1 MRFRPSLLALGAA
14 LIFVTLADGQEW
26 TRFRGPGGSG
36 LSNAKNLPVEITDA
50 NIKWRVDLPGNGHS
64 SPVLWGDTVFLTTS
78 GGGKSGRRSVVA
90 LSAENGAEKWR
101 SEYRF
106 TPYRQH
112 RFNDFAS
119 STPCVDAQRVY
130 VTWTSPEGVEVLA
143 IDHAGK
149 RVWSKTVG
157 EFSAVHGSS
166 ASPVLASGMLVI
178 GSHSEKGE
186 SFIIGLDPKTG
197 KEKWRVKRT
206 TGSTGAYSTPTLRAI
221 SSGAAELVFSSTAHG
236 LTAIDPATGKI
247 RWEHDPGFS
256 KRCVG
261 SPVISGDIVFT
272 AAGSGGGGKESTV
285 VQIIDGKPQPA
296 WKAGKKGL
304 PYVPTGIAFEGSI
317 FLLSDGGVMSCR
329 RAVDGELLWQKRV
342 IGAPYASPIIVDGRI
357 YCCSK
362 EGKLVVLEAGD
373 KYLPLGSYQFPDGID
388 GIYATPAATNGR
400 LYVRTFSQLFCISG
414 RP

>member
-1 MRFRPSLLALGAA
+1 MKSRFSRLALAVT
-14 LIFVTLADGQEW
+14 LIFANVAGAQEW

-36 LSNAKNLPVEITDA
+36 LSNAKNLPVEIIET

-64 SPVLWGDTVFLTTS
+64 SPVLWGDTIFLTTS
-78 GGGKSGRRSVVA
+78 SGGKSGRRSVVA
-90 LSAENGAEKWR
+90 LSAKNGAEKWR
-101 SEYRF
+101 SEHRF
-106 TPYRQH
+106 TPYSQH

-149 RVWSKTVG
+149 LAWSKTVG

-166 ASPVLASGMLVI
+166 TSPVLAGGVLVI
-178 GSHSEKGE
+178 GNHGEKGE
-186 SFIIGLDPKTG
+186 SFIIGLDAKTG
-197 KEKWRVKRT
+197 EEKWRVKRE
-206 TGSTGAYSTPTLRAI
+206 TGSTGAYNTPALRTI
-221 SSGAAELVFSSTAHG
+221 DGGGELVFSSTAHG

-261 SPVISGDIVFT
+261 SPVISGDIVFA

-285 VQIIDGKPQPA
+285 VRIVDGKPQPA
-296 WKAGKKGL
+296 WKSGKKGL
-304 PYVPTGIAFEGSI
+304 PYVPTGIAFEGLL

-329 RAVDGELLWQKRV
+329 RAADGELLWQKRV
-342 IGAPYASPIIVDGRI
+342 IGAPYASPIIVGGRI

-362 EGKLVVLEAGD
+362 EGKLVVLKAGE
-373 KYLPLGSYQFPDGID
+373 KYAPLGSYKFPD
-388 GIYATPAATNGR
+388 GIYATPAAAGGR